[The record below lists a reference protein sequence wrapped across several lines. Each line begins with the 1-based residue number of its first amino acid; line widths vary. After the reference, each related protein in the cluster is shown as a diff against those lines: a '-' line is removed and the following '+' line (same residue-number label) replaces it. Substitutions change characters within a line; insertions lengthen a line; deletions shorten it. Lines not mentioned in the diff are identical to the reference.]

1 MADETKTEAAVPR
14 VVLVTGASTFL
25 GGHLVARLAANPE
38 IEKVLAVD
46 SRVPSKALLRR
57 MGRAE
62 FLRLDIRRPVIAKTI
77 AAHEVDTV
85 VHAAT
90 SIMDMTAH
98 SAAIKEF
105 NVVGAMQVCAACQ
118 RSPSVKRLVLRSTA
132 MVYGASSKDPVAF
145 SEGDRAVREPTAGY
159 GRDLLDIEGYA
170 RGLARRRPDI
180 GVTIARYQA
189 ILGPQIETRMGSYLS
204 TPVVPTVIGY
214 QPRLQFLHEE
224 DALAAFEH
232 ITLAAPAGTFN
243 IAGDGV
249 ITLTQAIRRAG
260 RIELPVPTGLVTPIT
275 GVFSD
280 VRSARLRSSQM
291 DYLTYGRVVDN
302 SRMRTTLGFEPRFTT
317 NETLDDFIARG
328 ASDMVIAPQRWRD
341 LEHRLVSTAH
351 QLL

>member
-1 MADETKTEAAVPR
+1 MAPDTDEKTTPR

-25 GGHLVARLAANPE
+25 GGNLVARLAANPD

-46 SRVPSKALLRR
+46 SRVPGKALLRR

-62 FLRLDIRRPVIAKTI
+62 FLRLDIRRPAIAKTI

-90 SIMDMTAH
+90 SVMDLAAH

-132 MVYGASSKDPVAF
+132 MVYGSSSKDPAYF
-145 SEGDRAVREPTAGY
+145 SEGDRAVREPRNGY
-159 GRDLLDIEGYA
+159 GRDLLDVEGYA

-180 GVTIARYQA
+180 DVTIARYQA
-189 ILGPQIETRMGSYLS
+189 ILGPRMQTRMGAYLS
-204 TPVVPTVIGY
+204 TPVVPTVLGY

-224 DALAAFEH
+224 DALASLER
-232 ITLAAPAGTFN
+232 ITLGAPAGTYN
-243 IAGDGV
+243 IAADGV

-260 RIELPVPTGLVTPIT
+260 RIELPVPSGLVTPIV
-275 GVFSD
+275 GVFAD

-291 DYLTYGRVVDN
+291 DWVTYGRVLDN
-302 SRMRTTLGFEPRFTT
+302 TRMRTELGFEPRFTT
-317 NETLDDFIARG
+317 SETVDDFIERG
-328 ASDMVIAPQRWRD
+328 ASDMLISPQRWHD
-341 LEHRLVSTAH
+341 LEQRVVSAAH

>member
-1 MADETKTEAAVPR
+1 MVQDSSAEAVPPR

-25 GGHLVARLAANPE
+25 GGYLVARLAANPD

-46 SRVPSKALLRR
+46 SRVPSKVLLRR

-62 FLRLDIRRPVIAKTI
+62 FLRLDIRRPTIAKTI
-77 AAHEVDTV
+77 AAYEVDTV

-90 SIMDMTAH
+90 SVMDLSPH

-132 MVYGASSKDPVAF
+132 MVYGASSKDPAYF
-145 SEGDRAVREPTAGY
+145 REGDRARSEPRSGY

-170 RGLARRRPDI
+170 RGLSRRRPDI
-180 GVTIARYQA
+180 DVTIARYQA
-189 ILGPQIETRMGSYLS
+189 ILGPRIQTRMGAYLS
-204 TPVVPTVIGY
+204 APVVPTVIGF
-214 QPRLQFLHEE
+214 QPRMQFLHEE
-224 DALAAFEH
+224 DALGALEH
-232 ITLAAPAGTFN
+232 LTLTPRPGTFN
-243 IAGDGV
+243 IAADGV
-249 ITLTQAIRRAG
+249 LTLTQAIRRAG
-260 RIELPVPTGLVTPIT
+260 RIELPVPGGLVTPIS

-291 DYLTYGRVVDN
+291 DFLTYGRVLDN
-302 SRMRTTLGFEPRFTT
+302 TRMHTALGFEPRFTT
-317 NETLDDFIARG
+317 SQTLDDFIERG
-328 ASDMVIAPQRWRD
+328 ASDMVISPQRWRE
-341 LEHRLVSTAH
+341 LEQRVVSAAH

>member
-1 MADETKTEAAVPR
+1 MAEGTDTESAPR

-25 GGHLVARLAANPE
+25 GGYLVARLAANPD

-62 FLRLDIRRPVIAKTI
+62 FLRLDIRRPTIAKTI

-90 SIMDMTAH
+90 SIMDLAAH
-98 SAAIKEF
+98 SSAIKEF

-132 MVYGASSKDPVAF
+132 MVYGASSKDPVYFA
-145 SEGDRAVREPTAGY
+145 EGDHAVREPSGGY

-189 ILGPQIETRMGSYLS
+189 ILGPRIQTRMGSYLS
-204 TPVVPTVIGY
+204 MPVVPTVFGFS
-214 QPRLQFLHEE
+214 PRLQFLHEE
-224 DALAAFEH
+224 DALGALEH
-232 ITLAAPAGTFN
+232 ITLSSAPGTYN
-243 IAGDGV
+243 IAADGV

-260 RIELPVPTGLVTPIT
+260 RIELPVPAGLVTPIS
-275 GVFSD
+275 GALGD

-291 DYLTYGRVVDN
+291 DFLTYGRVLDN
-302 SRMRTTLGFEPRFTT
+302 TRMRTGLGFEPRFSTA
-317 NETLDDFIARG
+317 ETLDDFIERG
-328 ASDMVIAPQRWRD
+328 AADMVISPQRWHD
-341 LEHRLVSTAH
+341 LEQRIVAAAHRVR
-351 QLL
+351 